1 MLFLI
6 ENALGDNALLS
17 EILTFALKVD
27 TAITFTDYLVQVLVK
42 VYSLGNDIHDTFS
55 DHILAS
61 LSFFDVSR
69 DGLGKKI
76 DNRVYECIQVS
87 L

>member
-6 ENALGDNALLS
+6 ENTLGDNALLGK
-17 EILTFALKVD
+17 ILALALEVD
-27 TAITFTDYLVQVLVK
+27 TAITFSDYLIKVLVK
-42 VYSLGNDIHDTFS
+42 VYSLGDDIHDTFGN
-55 DHILAS
+55 HILAS

-69 DGLGKKI
+69 DRLGKKI
-76 DNRVYECIQVS
+76 DDWVDECVQVG

>member
-6 ENALGDNALLS
+6 ENALGDNAFLS
-17 EILTFALKVD
+17 EILTFALEVD
-27 TAITFTDYLVQVLVK
+27 TTITFTDYLIQVLVE

-69 DGLGKKI
+69 DRLGKKI
-76 DNRVYECIQVS
+76 DNWVNECIQVS